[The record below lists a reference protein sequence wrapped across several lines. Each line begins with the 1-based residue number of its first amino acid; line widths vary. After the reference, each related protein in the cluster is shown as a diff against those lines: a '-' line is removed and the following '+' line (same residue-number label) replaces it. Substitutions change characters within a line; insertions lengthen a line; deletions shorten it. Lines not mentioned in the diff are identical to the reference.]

1 MNSLKFRLSLLA
13 GSCLLALLIA
23 QGLGLQALSR
33 VLVDGYLV
41 DRLDHDA
48 DTLYV
53 HLLDS
58 EEGPAAFNR
67 TLGIIYS
74 TPLSGHYFRI
84 ESPGSVVRSRSLWDE
99 DLESPDVPEGEQWIT
114 RIQGPGDQPLLMLSR
129 GYRIED
135 EAVVI
140 SVAQELGPMKAAV
153 DELEG
158 RFMAITLP
166 ALGLALLLQFL
177 VIHRALRPLDAAVDA
192 CRRLET
198 GEAVPVELPA
208 PREIAPMLKA
218 VNRLVHHHGLRL
230 NRSRRAL
237 GNVSHA
243 LKTPLAVLSQLA
255 DDMSVQG
262 DDNAA
267 RTLRQQ
273 LHAMNETVEREMRR
287 ASLAGRDHPGPGF
300 NARKELT
307 GLVEALHRIHQHRV
321 TVHLQVPAGTWPLDA
336 DDMLEIFGN
345 LLDNACRWAA
355 SQVRVEL
362 RVAHGHT
369 LKVIIED
376 DGPGIP
382 PEGMPLLGR
391 QGRPL
396 DERGDGHGLGLGIV
410 QDVVDQYEGQI
421 TYDASPDLGGL
432 RVTLSL
438 PLPHPASLHSNSSS
452 SKPPSGAL

>member
-13 GSCLLALLIA
+13 GICLLALLIA
-23 QGLGLQALSR
+23 QSLGLQTLSR

-58 EEGPAAFNR
+58 EGGPAAFNR

-84 ESPGSVVRSRSLWDE
+84 QSPHSVVRSRSLWDQ
-99 DLESPDVPEGEQWIT
+99 DLESPPVPEGEQWIT
-114 RIQGPGDQPLLMLSR
+114 RIQGPSEQPLLMLSR
-129 GYRIED
+129 GYRID
-135 EAVVI
+135 GDAVVI

-153 DELEG
+153 EELEG
-158 RFMAITLP
+158 RFMAMTLP
-166 ALGLALLLQFL
+166 ALVLALLLQFL
-177 VIHRALRPLDAAVDA
+177 VIRRALRPLDAAVDT

-198 GEAVPVELPA
+198 GEAVPVDMPA
-208 PREIAPMLKA
+208 PREIAPMLEA

-255 DDMSVQG
+255 DELSAQG
-262 DDNAA
+262 NDDAA
-267 RTLRQQ
+267 QTLRRQ

-287 ASLAGRDHPGPGF
+287 ASLAGRDHPGAGF
-300 NARKELT
+300 DARKELT
-307 GLVEALHRIHQHRV
+307 DLVEALDRLHQHRV
-321 TVHLQVPAGTWPLDA
+321 TIHLQVAAGTWPLDA
-336 DDMLEIFGN
+336 DDMLEMFGN

-355 SQVRVEL
+355 SQVQVEL
-362 RVAHGHT
+362 RLTPERVLQA
-369 LKVIIED
+369 VIED

-382 PEGMPLLGR
+382 PEDIPLLGL

-396 DERGDGHGLGLGIV
+396 DEGGDGHGLGLGIV

-421 TYDASPDLGGL
+421 TYGPSPVLGGL

-438 PLPHPASLHSNSSS
+438 PLPHPAPSYPNPSQPAS
-452 SKPPSGAL
+452 PPGAS